1 MLLMWLGSLTLL
13 LSGLWLSQRALQNLL
28 GALREHALDSTTS
41 RDFAT
46 MLRGCFLYVFGSA
59 SEVEPQSVGFLGYN
73 YRLAHRRPALLMMC
87 LSLLGLWWP
96 LALCW
101 GYLQYNGLLVLGVA
115 AILWMMPW
123 NSLRNKNR
131 RSSMIQFFFGT
142 GLFFFGAEL
151 LVKNASLLIN
161 ILGQTSFTFLIVEK
175 SLPALA
181 VLALIG
187 CVLAYFIKVE
197 FFSVVLGLVLM
208 MSGSITYIGALALFL
223 GERLARLLEIGLWS
237 QKVNSSAKLA
247 SRQYIGFSGLGLVI
261 GFLIVLSMAQ
271 SFQWGTIFG
280 VEPSVRNQQFMVGIM
295 SVLFFQFVAQM
306 AWGHFASQKKEEDVQ
321 EVKYL
326 DFSAAE
332 SYLSRVSREWFSLGI
347 ETRLSLIQKSQE
359 ELKQVPSAQVPAAL
373 QQKVDEESKRLEE
386 IFEEI
391 KSS

>member
-28 GALREHALDSTTS
+28 GALREHALDSMTS

-161 ILGQTSFTFLIVEK
+161 ILGQTSFAFLIVEK

-326 DFSAAE
+326 DFSDVE
-332 SYLSRVSREWFSLGI
+332 SYLSGVSREWISLGI

-359 ELKQVPSAQVPAAL
+359 ELKAVPSAQVPVVL